1 MQLPQCGQSRPH
13 RLDSN
18 DTSGFHCA
26 VRWRWRGGGED
37 CRDLARYLVQTFW
50 GVENAPIHQIKD
62 NLVSLFFPRR
72 GDLWPGAHWRVHLWH
87 SARGHDCLDRGMGTW
102 FCHAVGLPGAK
113 LIWKVDFFY
122 WFPSKCVSFEVPPN
136 KQVKWRGW
144 QEDAR
149 IETY

>member
-1 MQLPQCGQSRPH
+1 MYYLLNAKLNNWFFIQHLIILNAMQLPQCGQSRPH

-37 CRDLARYLVQTFW
+37 CRDLARYLVQTFS

-72 GDLWPGAHWRVHLWH
+72 GDL
-87 SARGHDCLDRGMGTW
+87 
-102 FCHAVGLPGAK
+102 
-113 LIWKVDFFY
+113 
-122 WFPSKCVSFEVPPN
+122 
-136 KQVKWRGW
+136 
-144 QEDAR
+144 
-149 IETY
+149 